1 MSLALDYMG
10 KFIIVMVV
18 VGVVIS
24 ILLGMQSDFSQLPF
38 DTGNNNS
45 DTGNNEIV
53 EASNAGDVA
62 DFVDICVSDTV
73 DAVSDLNCFVIRHPD
88 SSFSL
93 DKSSIESEIESED
106 VEVKF
111 LDNTYNREIIT
122 VRYDVSRDKVVIE
135 K

>member
-73 DAVSDLNCFVIRHPD
+73 DAVSDVNCFVIRHPD
-88 SSFSL
+88 SSFNL

-106 VEVKF
+106 VEVEF